1 MNHNPC
7 LRCRYKIGD
16 RKGEEPLRKVLED
29 FITNC
34 KALKQKAEE

>member
-1 MNHNPC
+1 MNHNLC
-7 LRCRYKIGD
+7 LRRRYKISD

-34 KALKQKAEE
+34 KVLKQKAEE

>member
-1 MNHNPC
+1 MIHNLC
-7 LRCRYKIGD
+7 LCCRYKIGD

-34 KALKQKAEE
+34 KALKQKVKE